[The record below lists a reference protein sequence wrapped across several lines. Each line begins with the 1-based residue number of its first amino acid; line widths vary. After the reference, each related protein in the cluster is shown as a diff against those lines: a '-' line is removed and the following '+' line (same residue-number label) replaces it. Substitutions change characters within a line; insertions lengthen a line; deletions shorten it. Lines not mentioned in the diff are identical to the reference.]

1 MGESRGNGAGG
12 MGVGVGGSGWVG
24 VVGAARFELTT
35 SCSRS
40 KRATKLRHA
49 PTVWEAVGGE
59 LYQKSG
65 RNGGFIL
72 HRFASVSPPL
82 VGGGGGGLLGFAF
95 LGFRGDEFLG
105 GVVVGELLD
114 FLVGESDGHG
124 GHQRVGPGSIAVRGD
139 GFDEV
144 FGVLSGDMRIDGLGA
159 DAGRAVAGDANGDFA
174 VGDGHILRVNGDDNK
189 SEKRGKAD
197 AEDEFHG
204 WGFGVGWRIGSWE
217 KTGWRNYSAG
227 RSANQIPQR

>member
-12 MGVGVGGSGWVG
+12 MGVGVWEWVG
-24 VVGAARFELTT
+24 VGGWVWSGRRDLNSRPLAPEASALPSCATPRRFG
-35 SCSRS
+35 
-40 KRATKLRHA
+40 KR
-49 PTVWEAVGGE
+49 WEANYIRSRGGTGD
-59 LYQKSG
+59 LFCIG
-65 RNGGFIL
+65 L
-72 HRFASVSPPL
+72 HWFRPPRPA
-82 VGGGGGGLLGFAF
+82 GGGLLGFAL

-124 GHQRVGPGSIAVRGD
+124 GHQRVGSGSVAVRGD

-144 FGVLSGDMRIDGLGA
+144 FGVLSGDVRIDGLGA

-174 VGDGHILRVNGDDNK
+174 VGDGHILRVNGDDDK

-217 KTGWRNYSAG
+217 KTGWGIIAPG
-227 RSANQIPQR
+227 GDVNQIL

>member
-1 MGESRGNGAGG
+1 M
-12 MGVGVGGSGWVG
+12 
-24 VVGAARFELTT
+24 
-35 SCSRS
+35 
-40 KRATKLRHA
+40 
-49 PTVWEAVGGE
+49 
-59 LYQKSG
+59 
-65 RNGGFIL
+65 
-72 HRFASVSPPL
+72 
-82 VGGGGGGLLGFAF
+82 GFAF

-124 GHQRVGPGSIAVRGD
+124 GHQRVGSGSIAVRGD

-144 FGVLSGDMRIDGLGA
+144 FGVLSGDVRIDGLGA

-189 SEKRGKAD
+189 SENCGKAD

-204 WGFGVGWRIGSWE
+204 WGVWSRVEDWE
-217 KTGWRNYSAG
+217 LGKNRVEKL
-227 RSANQIPQR
+227 

>member
-1 MGESRGNGAGG
+1 MDWAKAGG
-12 MGVGVGGSGWVG
+12 MVRVVWVG

-72 HRFASVSPPL
+72 HRFASGSPPSA
-82 VGGGGGGLLGFAF
+82 GGGGGLLGFAF

-124 GHQRVGPGSIAVRGD
+124 GHQRVGSGSVAVRGD

-144 FGVLSGDMRIDGLGA
+144 FGVLSGDVRIDGLDA

-174 VGDGHILRVNGDDNK
+174 VGDGHILRVNGDDDK

-217 KTGWRNYSAG
+217 KTGWGIIAPG
-227 RSANQIPQR
+227 GDVNQIL